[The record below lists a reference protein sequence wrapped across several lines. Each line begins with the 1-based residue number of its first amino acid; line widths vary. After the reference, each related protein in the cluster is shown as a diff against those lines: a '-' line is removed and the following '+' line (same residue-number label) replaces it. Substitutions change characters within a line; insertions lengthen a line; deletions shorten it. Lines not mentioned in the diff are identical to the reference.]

1 VAINGDLWELMPLT
15 GTYARTLDQK
25 HRIAIP
31 KRLRDDLGG
40 DGIKAVFVAPG
51 TQHSLAMYTEDAFEA
66 VAQRMQASSDQRA
79 NARNYA
85 RMFYSQAERLEID
98 GQGRIR
104 LPDRLVEH
112 AKLSHAT
119 VLLGVQDHV
128 EIWDEA
134 TWTEFLKQHSAEF
147 DELAEEAFQ

>member
-1 VAINGDLWELMPLT
+1 MPLT

-40 DGIKAVFVAPG
+40 DEVAAVFVAPG
-51 TQHSLAMYTEDAFEA
+51 TENSLSLYTEESFEA
-66 VAQRMQASSDQRA
+66 LARRLQTSSNQKA

-85 RMFYSQAERLEID
+85 RMFYSQAERIEID
-98 GQGRIR
+98 SQGRIR
-104 LPDRLVEH
+104 LPDRLVTH
-112 AKLSHAT
+112 ASLSHAT
-119 VLLGVQDHV
+119 VLIGVQDHV

-134 TWTEFLKQHSAEF
+134 QWNEFLRQQRQAF
-147 DELAEEAFQ
+147 DDLAEEAYQ

>member
-1 VAINGDLWELMPLT
+1 MPLT

-40 DGIKAVFVAPG
+40 DEIAAVFVAPG
-51 TQHSLAMYTEDAFEA
+51 TENSLSLYTEEAFEA
-66 VAQRMQASSDQRA
+66 LARRLQATSNQKA

-85 RMFYSQAERLEID
+85 RMFYSQAERIEID

-104 LPDRLVEH
+104 LPDRLVKH
-112 AKLSHAT
+112 ASLSHST
-119 VLLGVQDHV
+119 VLIGVQDHV
-128 EIWDEA
+128 EIWDEGQ
-134 TWTEFLKQHSAEF
+134 WNEFLQQQRQVF
-147 DELAEEAFQ
+147 DDLAEEAYQ